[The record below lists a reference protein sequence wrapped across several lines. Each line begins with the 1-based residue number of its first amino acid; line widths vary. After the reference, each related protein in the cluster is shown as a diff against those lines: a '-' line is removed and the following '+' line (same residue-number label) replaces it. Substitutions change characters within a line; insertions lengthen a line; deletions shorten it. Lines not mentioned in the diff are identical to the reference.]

1 MTLAEFALLVDA
13 EPKWVLNA
21 RQVLG
26 RAIRYTVP
34 VAEQLAITH
43 LLQRSLQ
50 VSLAVSWVLAR
61 RTLAASEKETVPVPV
76 RLAITAD
83 ETITLS
89 IDVHRLRSALNTRRS
104 RVATMHAPRRAGR
117 PARRTSSAL
126 RAAEEYG
133 LDLSL
138 LRANLNRSP
147 AQRLRQLDGMVAF
160 RKRVRRSGP
169 G

>member
-1 MTLAEFALLVDA
+1 MTLAEFAALVDA

-34 VAEQLAITH
+34 VAEQLAIAR
-43 LLQRSLQ
+43 LLHADLQ
-50 VSLAVSWVLAR
+50 VPLVRAWGLAR
-61 RTLAASEKETVPVPV
+61 RALDQPGTEPA
-76 RLAITAD
+76 RLAVTSD
-83 ETITLS
+83 ESVALMV
-89 IDVHRLRSALNTRRS
+89 DVQRFRSALHTRRS
-104 RVATMHAPRRAGR
+104 FVQTTHAPRRAGR
-117 PARRTSSAL
+117 PPRRSRAPL
-126 RAAEEYG
+126 RRAEEFG

-138 LRANLNRSP
+138 LRANLARSP

-160 RKRVRRSGP
+160 RKRVRRSRP

>member
-1 MTLAEFALLVDA
+1 MTLAEFAVLVEA

-26 RAIRYTVP
+26 RALRYTVP
-34 VAEQLAITH
+34 VAERLAIAR
-43 LLQRSLQ
+43 LLQASLQ
-50 VSLAVSWVLAR
+50 VPLIVSWDLAR
-61 RTLAASEKETVPVPV
+61 RALTAADEGSTPV
-76 RLAITAD
+76 RLPVTPD
-83 ETITLS
+83 ETITLT
-89 IDVHRLRSALNTRRS
+89 IDVHRLRSALHTRHS
-104 RVATMHAPRRAGR
+104 RLETAPAPRRAGR
-117 PARRTSSAL
+117 PARRRRSAL

-160 RKRVRRSGP
+160 RKRVRRAGRA
-169 G
+169 

>member
-34 VAEQLAITH
+34 VAEQLAMGH

-50 VSLAVSWVLAR
+50 VPLAVSWVLAR
-61 RTLAASEKETVPVPV
+61 RALAASGEETVPV

-104 RVATMHAPRRAGR
+104 RLATMPAPRRAGR
-117 PARRTSSAL
+117 PARRTRSPL

-138 LRANLNRSP
+138 LHANLARSP

-160 RKRVRRSGP
+160 RKRARRSGRA
-169 G
+169 